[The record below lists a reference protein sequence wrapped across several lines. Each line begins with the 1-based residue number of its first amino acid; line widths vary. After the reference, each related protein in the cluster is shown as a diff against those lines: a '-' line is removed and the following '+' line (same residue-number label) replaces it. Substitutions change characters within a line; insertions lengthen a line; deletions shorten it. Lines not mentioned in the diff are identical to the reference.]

1 MMKMETGGDEESM
14 ISLSSK
20 VEGRQGEGRE
30 RDVGFNFGEG
40 RERSTH
46 THTQKVREEI

>member
-1 MMKMETGGDEESM
+1 MYRWRRDDEDGDWGDEESM

-20 VEGRQGEGRE
+20 VEGRQGEGRV

-40 RERSTH
+40 REEDTH
-46 THTQKVREEI
+46 TH